1 MSKLVQNKKIYAI
14 VISYNSSPVLE
25 ETFNSIDK
33 NLFDKIYFFDDNS
46 PDGSAEKAKKF
57 NWIVNK
63 NDKNL
68 GHGGNLKK
76 ALFTAFADGA
86 DYAVEIHADGQYPPN
101 NIIKAKEMLINN
113 YDLVIGSRFLNK
125 SPYAEDGMPLAR
137 HLTNKLM
144 SFLTRFILG
153 IKFTEFHTGYKI
165 FSKNFINSVPCKK
178 NSDNYLFSF
187 EILLQAAFF
196 KKKYGEI
203 SISSSYKGY
212 HTSCG
217 YFNGIIYLVGNFK
230 TIVLFLLAKYKIYKH
245 PIFKNEG

>member
-1 MSKLVQNKKIYAI
+1 MAEPRCNTLVLLPTYNERTTLRALVDQILTIY
-14 VISYNSSPVLE
+14 PVH
-25 ETFNSIDK
+25 IC
-33 NLFDKIYFFDDNS
+33 IIDDNS

-57 NWIVNK
+57 DWIVNK

-203 SISSSYKGY
+203 SISSSYEGY
-212 HTSCG
+212 HTSCS